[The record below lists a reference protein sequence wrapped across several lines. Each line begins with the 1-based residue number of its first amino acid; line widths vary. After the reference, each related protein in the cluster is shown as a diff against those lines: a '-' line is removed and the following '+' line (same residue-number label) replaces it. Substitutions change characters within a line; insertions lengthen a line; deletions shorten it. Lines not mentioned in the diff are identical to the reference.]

1 MENTYIGIVIIYNSA
16 IFGKKYVISSDK
28 MFMVCNFVANIKI
41 ILLTSRIK
49 STIWEIKIF

>member
-1 MENTYIGIVIIYNSA
+1 MENTYIGIVMIYNSA

-28 MFMVCNFVANIKI
+28 MSMVCNFVANIKI
-41 ILLTSRIK
+41 ILLTSIIK